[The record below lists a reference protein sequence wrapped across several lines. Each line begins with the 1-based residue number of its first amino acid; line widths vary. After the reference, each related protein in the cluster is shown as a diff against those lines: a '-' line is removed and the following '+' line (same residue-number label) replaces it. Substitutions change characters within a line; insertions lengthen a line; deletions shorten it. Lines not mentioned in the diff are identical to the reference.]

1 MDLGEKGTILANF
14 GPNPTLIRENEES
27 TRSDHP
33 NSDIVEGIAPTTE
46 INLKPSFWMT
56 ELQNKTAEEESIQA
70 ETKKETYTFFC
81 TLQVVCRSFASCLQV
96 LSRLFGGGLSLE
108 KSCT

>member
-14 GPNPTLIRENEES
+14 GPNPTLIRENEGS

-46 INLKPSFWMT
+46 IILISSNTTGIHERILANEERIGRS
-56 ELQNKTAEEESIQA
+56 LYVTAAKAEMRSI
-70 ETKKETYTFFC
+70 
-81 TLQVVCRSFASCLQV
+81 
-96 LSRLFGGGLSLE
+96 
-108 KSCT
+108 